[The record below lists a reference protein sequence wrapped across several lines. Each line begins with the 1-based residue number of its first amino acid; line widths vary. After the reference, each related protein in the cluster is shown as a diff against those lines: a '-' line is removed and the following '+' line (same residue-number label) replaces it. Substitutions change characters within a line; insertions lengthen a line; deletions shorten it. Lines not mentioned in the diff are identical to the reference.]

1 MNIKIL
7 PTVNYDGWY
16 FFYAKSETE
25 WRILYIE
32 ETRLEVDYYK
42 REYKQ

>member
-1 MNIKIL
+1 MVGIFCVK
-7 PTVNYDGWY
+7 
-16 FFYAKSETE
+16 KETE
-25 WRILYIE
+25 QRILYIE